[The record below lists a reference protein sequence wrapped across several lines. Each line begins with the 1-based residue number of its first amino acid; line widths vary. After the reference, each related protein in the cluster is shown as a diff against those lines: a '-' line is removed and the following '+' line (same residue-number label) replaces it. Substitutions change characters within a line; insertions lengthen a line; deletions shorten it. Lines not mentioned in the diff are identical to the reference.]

1 MAKKKTAKKPL
12 AALTTKIDAYNKQKT
27 ADSDIQ
33 YEDAINKLNRICA
46 GLAVAVGLKKIVAS
60 YSGEGDSGDINYIA
74 YEPQPPVAVNAQIE
88 EQLKDCLYVFLPS
101 GFEINDGGFGEIHVD
116 IAKRTLIVES
126 TERIVE
132 THESVQKFKL

>member
-1 MAKKKTAKKPL
+1 MAKKKTAKKSFAFGKAEIDEL
-12 AALTTKIDAYNKQKT
+12 NSQAAKQLELKYT
-27 ADSDIQ
+27 
-33 YEDAINKLNRICA
+33 DAINKLNRICG

-74 YEPQPPVAVNAQIE
+74 YEPQPTVAVSPQIE
-88 EQLKDCLYVFLPS
+88 DQIKDCLYAFLPS
-101 GFEINDGGFGEIHVD
+101 GFEINDGGYGEIYVD